1 VSLDNRTATPW
12 GVALVS
18 IGEGHT
24 YAELEAFLARSPPSD
39 EPPAWMEL
47 ASIGEAAPATQT
59 LVAWSVEPGTY
70 GVICAI
76 DDGSTIRAVVE
87 LMAG

>member
-1 VSLDNRTATPW
+1 M
-12 GVALVS
+12 G
-18 IGEGHT
+18 
-24 YAELEAFLARSPPSD
+24 
-39 EPPAWMEL
+39 L

-59 LVAWSVEPGTY
+59 LVAWSLEPRSY

-87 LMAG
+87 LMVG